1 MQSNGN
7 GPLLEIRDLKVHF
20 ALREGLFRRGRA
32 VVQAVNG
39 VSLTLPR
46 GEVFGLVGES
56 GCGKTTLGRAVVGL
70 APVLSGEIRF
80 AGESILGLTG
90 KAAKERARRIQLI
103 FQDPY
108 SSLHPRK
115 IVRDLVGVGLTLH
128 GLAKGYEIDERVL
141 HVLEGVGLGLDHLY
155 RYAHEFSGGQRQRI
169 ALARALILK
178 PELLI
183 LDEPTS
189 ALDVSV
195 QAQTLN
201 LLKDLRQQFDLTYL
215 FISHNLGV
223 VRYMSRRIGVMYL
236 GHIVE
241 MGATEELFGR
251 AQHPYTRVLL
261 SALPSLDPDAPST
274 RQVLTGEVP
283 TPINPPPGCPF
294 APRCPDAQ
302 EICAHEKPLL
312 LQRGTDP
319 AHVCACHFPRLMEAE
334 GQGPMTNHQWRKG
347 RSRHRNWPLG
357 FGHSSSGGSHGHR
370 R

>member
-1 MQSNGN
+1 MVESGTQ
-7 GPLLEIRDLKVHF
+7 PLLEIRDLRVHF
-20 ALREGLFRRGRA
+20 ALREGLFRKGRA
-32 VVQAVNG
+32 VVQAVSG
-39 VSLTLPR
+39 VSLALAR

-70 APVLSGEIRF
+70 APVLSGEIRY
-80 AGESILGLTG
+80 AGESLVGLTG
-90 KAAKERARRIQLI
+90 RAAKERARRVQLI

-108 SSLHPRK
+108 ASLHPRK
-115 IVRDLVGVGLTLH
+115 TVRDLVGVGLKLH
-128 GLAKGYEIDERVL
+128 GLATGYEIDERVL
-141 HVLEGVGLGLDHLY
+141 EVLGGVGLGLDHLY

-169 ALARALILK
+169 ALARALVLK

-201 LLKDLRQQFDLTYL
+201 LLKDLRRQFDLTYL

-241 MGATEELFGR
+241 MGATEAVFR
-251 AQHPYTRVLL
+251 RPQHPYTRVLL
-261 SALPSLDPDAPST
+261 SALPSLDPEAPS
-274 RQVLTGEVP
+274 RRRLLAGEPP

-302 EICAHEKPLL
+302 DVCARENPALT
-312 LQRGTDP
+312 QRGADA
-319 AHVCACHFPRLMEAE
+319 AHVCACHFPQLAE
-334 GQGPMTNHQWRKG
+334 PEN
-347 RSRHRNWPLG
+347 
-357 FGHSSSGGSHGHR
+357 GGS
-370 R
+370 

>member
-1 MQSNGN
+1 MSDTGLQ
-7 GPLLEIRDLKVHF
+7 PLLEIRELKVHF
-20 ALREGLFRRGRA
+20 TLREGLLQKGRA

-39 VSLTLPR
+39 VSLSLQR

-70 APVLSGEIRF
+70 ASALSGEIRF
-80 AGESILGLTG
+80 AGKSIIGLTG
-90 KAAKERARRIQLI
+90 RAAKERARRIQLI

-115 IVRDLVGVGLTLH
+115 TVRDLVGVGLKLH
-128 GLAKGYEIDERVL
+128 GLARGYEIDERVL
-141 HVLEGVGLGLDHLY
+141 TVLEGVGLGLDHLY

-169 ALARALILK
+169 ALARALILR

-201 LLKDLRQQFDLTYL
+201 LLKQLRQQFDLTYL

-241 MGATEELFGR
+241 LGATEELFR
-251 AQHPYTRVLL
+251 RPQHPYTRVLL
-261 SALPSLDPDAPST
+261 SALPSLDPETPSR
-274 RQVLTGEVP
+274 RQVLAGEPP

-294 APRCPDAQ
+294 APRCRDAA
-302 EICAHEKPLL
+302 EICRRERPVL

-319 AHVCACHFPRLMEAE
+319 SHVCACHFPRLVDHAPP
-334 GQGPMTNHQWRKG
+334 GGTDG
-347 RSRHRNWPLG
+347 DRH
-357 FGHSSSGGSHGHR
+357 
-370 R
+370 

>member
-1 MQSNGN
+1 MASENGA
-7 GPLLEIRDLKVHF
+7 LLQIRDLTVHF
-20 ALREGLFRRGRA
+20 ALKEGLLRKGRA

-39 VSLTLPR
+39 VSLALAK
-46 GEVFGLVGES
+46 GEVVGLVGES

-80 AGESILGLTG
+80 GGENVIGLTG
-90 KAAKERARRIQLI
+90 AAAKERARRIQLI

-108 SSLHPRK
+108 GSLHPRK
-115 IVRDLVGVGLTLH
+115 TVRDLVGVGLKLH

-141 HVLEGVGLGLDHLY
+141 QVLEGVGLGLDHLY

-201 LLKDLRQQFDLTYL
+201 LLKELRQAHDLTYL

-241 MGATEELFGR
+241 LGETEAVFR
-251 AQHPYTRVLL
+251 CPQHPYTKVLL
-261 SALPSLDPDAPST
+261 SALPSLDPEAPST
-274 RQVLTGEVP
+274 RQVLGGEVP
-283 TPINPPPGCPF
+283 TPIDPPPGCPF
-294 APRCPDAQ
+294 APRCPDVQ
-302 EICAHEKPLL
+302 EICGREKPALI
-312 LQRGTDP
+312 QRAADAT
-319 AHVCACHFPRLMEAE
+319 HVCACHFPRLAEA
-334 GQGPMTNHQWRKG
+334 
-347 RSRHRNWPLG
+347 SRE
-357 FGHSSSGGSHGHR
+357 
-370 R
+370 

>member
-1 MQSNGN
+1 MSINGDKA
-7 GPLLEIRDLKVHF
+7 LLEIRDLKVHF
-20 ALREGLFRRGRA
+20 ALNEGMFQRGRA

-39 VSLTLPR
+39 VSLTLQR

-80 AGESILGLTG
+80 AGESVIGLTG
-90 KAAKERARRIQLI
+90 RAAKERARHIQLI

-115 IVRDLVGVGLTLH
+115 TVRDLVGVGLMLH

-141 HVLEGVGLGLDHLY
+141 AVLEGVGLGLDHLY

-169 ALARALILK
+169 ALSRALILK

-241 MGATEELFGR
+241 MGATEELFR
-251 AQHPYTRVLL
+251 RPQHPYTRVLL

-302 EICAHEKPLL
+302 DVCRQDKPTLA
-312 LQRGTDP
+312 QRGAEPT
-319 AHVCACHFPRLMEAE
+319 HLCACHFPRLPEVAA
-334 GQGPMTNHQWRKG
+334 Q
-347 RSRHRNWPLG
+347 
-357 FGHSSSGGSHGHR
+357 
-370 R
+370 

>member
-1 MQSNGN
+1 MVGMADSGTQ
-7 GPLLEIRDLKVHF
+7 PLLEIRDLKVHF
-20 ALREGLFRRGRA
+20 ALREGWLRKGRA

-39 VSLTLPR
+39 ISLTLYR

-70 APVLSGEIRF
+70 APVLAGEIRY
-80 AGESILGLTG
+80 AGESLIGLTG
-90 KAAKERARRIQLI
+90 QAAKERARRIQLI

-108 SSLHPRK
+108 ASLHPRK
-115 IVRDLVGVGLTLH
+115 TVRDLVGVGLKLH

-141 HVLEGVGLGLDHLY
+141 AVLEGVGLGLDHLY

-169 ALARALILK
+169 ALARALVLK

-201 LLKDLRQQFDLTYL
+201 LLKDLRRQFDLTYL

-241 MGATEELFGR
+241 MGATEHLFR
-251 AQHPYTRVLL
+251 RPQHPYTRVLL
-261 SALPSLDPDAPST
+261 SALPSLDPEAPS
-274 RQVLTGEVP
+274 RRRILTGEPP

-294 APRCPDAQ
+294 APRCPDVQ
-302 EICAHEKPLL
+302 DICRRENPLL
-312 LQRGTDP
+312 IQHGTD
-319 AHVCACHFPRLMEAE
+319 ATHVCACHFPRLTER
-334 GQGPMTNHQWRKG
+334 TNNGK
-347 RSRHRNWPLG
+347 
-357 FGHSSSGGSHGHR
+357 
-370 R
+370 

>member
-1 MQSNGN
+1 MGSENGV
-7 GPLLEIRDLKVHF
+7 LLEIRDLKVHF
-20 ALREGLFRRGRA
+20 LLRGGLFRKGHA
-32 VVQAVNG
+32 VVQAVDG

-70 APVLSGEIRF
+70 APALSGEIRF
-80 AGESILGLTG
+80 AGESMIGLTG
-90 KAAKERARRIQLI
+90 RAAKERARRIQLI

-115 IVRDLVGVGLTLH
+115 TVRDLVGVGLKLH
-128 GLAKGYEIDERVL
+128 GLARGYEIDERVL
-141 HVLEGVGLGLDHLY
+141 EVLAGVGLGLDHLY

-201 LLKDLRQQFDLTYL
+201 LLKELRRQFDLTYL

-241 MGATEELFGR
+241 MGVTETVFR
-251 AQHPYTRVLL
+251 HPQHPYTRVLL
-261 SALPSLDPDAPST
+261 SALPSLDPDTPSR
-274 RQVLTGEVP
+274 RQVLTGEPP

-294 APRCPDAQ
+294 APRCPDVQ
-302 EICAHEKPLL
+302 ELCRREKPDLM
-312 LQRGTDP
+312 QRS
-319 AHVCACHFPRLMEAE
+319 ANSAQVCACHFPSIVPTAE
-334 GQGPMTNHQWRKG
+334 NGWVNRP
-347 RSRHRNWPLG
+347 
-357 FGHSSSGGSHGHR
+357 SSVPVGLED
-370 R
+370 

>member
-1 MQSNGN
+1 MGSENGA
-7 GPLLEIRDLKVHF
+7 LLDIRDLKVHF
-20 ALREGLFRRGRA
+20 PLTEGLFRKGRT
-32 VVQAVNG
+32 VVQAVSG
-39 VSLTLPR
+39 VSLALPR

-80 AGESILGLTG
+80 AGESMIGLTG
-90 KAAKERARRIQLI
+90 PAAKERARRIQLI

-115 IVRDLVGVGLTLH
+115 TVRDLVGVGLKLH
-128 GLAKGYEIDERVL
+128 GLARGYEIDERVL
-141 HVLEGVGLGLDHLY
+141 EVLAGVGLGLDHLY

-201 LLKDLRQQFDLTYL
+201 LLKELRRQFDLTYL

-223 VRYMSRRIGVMYL
+223 VRYMSQRIGVMYL

-241 MGATEELFGR
+241 MGVTDTLFR
-251 AQHPYTRVLL
+251 HPQHPYTRVLL
-261 SALPSLDPDAPST
+261 SALPSLDPDAPSR
-274 RQVLTGEVP
+274 RQVLTGEPP
-283 TPINPPPGCPF
+283 TPIDPPPGCPF

-302 EICAHEKPLL
+302 EMCRREKPILMP
-312 LQRGTDP
+312 RGANP
-319 AHVCACHFPRLMEAE
+319 AHVCACHFPRLTDAISNV
-334 GQGPMTNHQWRKG
+334 Q
-347 RSRHRNWPLG
+347 
-357 FGHSSSGGSHGHR
+357 
-370 R
+370 

>member
-1 MQSNGN
+1 MVESGTQ
-7 GPLLEIRDLKVHF
+7 PLLEIRDLKVHF
-20 ALREGLFRRGRA
+20 ALREGLLRKGRA
-32 VVQAVNG
+32 VVQAVSG
-39 VSLTLPR
+39 VSLTLSR

-70 APVLSGEIRF
+70 APVLAGEIRY
-80 AGESILGLTG
+80 AGESLVGLTG
-90 KAAKERARRIQLI
+90 RAAKERARRIQLI

-108 SSLHPRK
+108 ASLHPRK
-115 IVRDLVGVGLTLH
+115 TVRDLVGVGLKLH
-128 GLAKGYEIDERVL
+128 GLATGYEIDERVL
-141 HVLEGVGLGLDHLY
+141 AVLEGVGLGLDHLY

-169 ALARALILK
+169 ALARALVLK

-201 LLKDLRQQFDLTYL
+201 LLKDLRRQFDLTYL

-241 MGATEELFGR
+241 MGATEPLFR
-251 AQHPYTRVLL
+251 RPQHPYTRVLL
-261 SALPSLDPDAPST
+261 SALPSLDPDAPSQ
-274 RQVLTGEVP
+274 RRLLAGEPP

-294 APRCPDAQ
+294 APRCPDVQ
-302 EICAHEKPLL
+302 DICRRENPLL
-312 LQRGTDP
+312 IQHGTD
-319 AHVCACHFPRLMEAE
+319 ATHVCACHFPRLAAA
-334 GQGPMTNHQWRKG
+334 
-347 RSRHRNWPLG
+347 SRE
-357 FGHSSSGGSHGHR
+357 
-370 R
+370 

>member
-1 MQSNGN
+1 MSDNGTQ
-7 GPLLEIRDLKVHF
+7 PLLEIRDLTVHF
-20 ALREGLFRRGRA
+20 ALREGLLQRNRA

-39 VSLTLPR
+39 VSLALAR
-46 GEVFGLVGES
+46 GDIFGLVGES

-70 APVLSGEIRF
+70 APVLSGTIRF
-80 AGESILGLTG
+80 DGESVIGLTG
-90 KAAKERARRIQLI
+90 RAAKDRARRIQLI

-115 IVRDLVGVGLTLH
+115 TVRDLVGVGLKLH
-128 GLAKGYEIDERVL
+128 GLARGYEIDERVL
-141 HVLEGVGLGLDHLY
+141 AVLEGVGLGLDHLY

-201 LLKDLRQQFDLTYL
+201 LLKELRRQFDLTYL

-223 VRYMSRRIGVMYL
+223 VRYMSRRTGVMYL

-241 MGATEELFGR
+241 MGATEELFR
-251 AQHPYTRVLL
+251 RPQHPYTRVLL
-261 SALPSLDPDAPST
+261 SALPSLDPEAPS
-274 RQVLTGEVP
+274 RRRVLTGEPP

-294 APRCPDAQ
+294 APRCPDVK
-302 EICAHEKPLL
+302 EICGREQPVLI
-312 LQRGTDP
+312 QRGSDP
-319 AHVCACHFPRLMEAE
+319 KHVCACHFPRLNEQE
-334 GQGPMTNHQWRKG
+334 TNG
-347 RSRHRNWPLG
+347 R
-357 FGHSSSGGSHGHR
+357 
-370 R
+370 

>member
-1 MQSNGN
+1 MSGN
-7 GPLLEIRDLKVHF
+7 GKEPLLEIRDLKVHF
-20 ALREGLFRRGRA
+20 PLREGLLQRGRA

-39 VSLTLPR
+39 VSLRLPR

-70 APVLSGEIRF
+70 APVLSGEILF
-80 AGESILGLTG
+80 AGESVIGLTG
-90 KAAKERARRIQLI
+90 RAARERARRIQLI

-115 IVRDLVGVGLTLH
+115 TVRDLVGVGLKLH

-141 HVLEGVGLGLDHLY
+141 AVLEGVGLGLDHLY
-155 RYAHEFSGGQRQRI
+155 RYVHEFSGGQRQRI
-169 ALARALILK
+169 ALARALILQ

-201 LLKDLRQQFDLTYL
+201 LLKDLRRQFDLTYL

-223 VRYMSRRIGVMYL
+223 VRYMSGRIGVMYL

-241 MGATEELFGR
+241 MGATEEVFKR
-251 AQHPYTRVLL
+251 PQHPYTRVLL
-261 SALPSLDPDAPST
+261 SALPSLDPEVPSR
-274 RQVLTGEVP
+274 RQILTGEPP

-294 APRCPDAQ
+294 APRCPDVQ
-302 EICAHEKPLL
+302 DICAREKPIL

-319 AHVCACHFPRLMEAE
+319 THVCACHFPRLTEMAA
-334 GQGPMTNHQWRKG
+334 Q
-347 RSRHRNWPLG
+347 
-357 FGHSSSGGSHGHR
+357 
-370 R
+370 

>member
-1 MQSNGN
+1 MAGN
-7 GPLLEIRDLKVHF
+7 GKESLLEIRDLRVHF
-20 ALREGLFRRGRA
+20 ALQEGLLRRGRA
-32 VVQAVNG
+32 VVQAVSG
-39 VSLTLPR
+39 VSLTLAK

-80 AGESILGLTG
+80 AGESVIGLTG
-90 KAAKERARRIQLI
+90 PAAKERARRIQLI

-115 IVRDLVGVGLTLH
+115 TVRDLVGVGLKLH
-128 GLAKGYEIDERVL
+128 GLAKGYEVDERVL
-141 HVLEGVGLGLDHLY
+141 QILEGVGLGLDHLY

-201 LLKDLRQQFDLTYL
+201 LLKELRQQFDLTYL

-241 MGATEELFGR
+241 MGATEELFR
-251 AQHPYTRVLL
+251 RPQHPYTRVLL
-261 SALPSLDPDAPST
+261 SSLPSLDPEAPVT
-274 RQVLTGEVP
+274 RQVLTGEPP

-294 APRCPDAQ
+294 APRCPDVQ
-302 EICAHEKPLL
+302 DICAREKPVL

-319 AHVCACHFPRLMEAE
+319 THVCACHFPR
-334 GQGPMTNHQWRKG
+334 
-347 RSRHRNWPLG
+347 
-357 FGHSSSGGSHGHR
+357 SSH
-370 R
+370 

>member
-1 MQSNGN
+1 MVESGTQ
-7 GPLLEIRDLKVHF
+7 PLLEIRDLKVHF
-20 ALREGLFRRGRA
+20 ALREGLLRKGRA
-32 VVQAVNG
+32 VVQAVSG
-39 VSLTLPR
+39 VSLTLSR

-70 APVLSGEIRF
+70 APVLACEIRY
-80 AGESILGLTG
+80 AGESLVGLTG
-90 KAAKERARRIQLI
+90 RAAKERARRIQLI

-108 SSLHPRK
+108 ASLHPRK
-115 IVRDLVGVGLTLH
+115 TVRDLVGVGLKLH
-128 GLAKGYEIDERVL
+128 GLATGYEIDERVL
-141 HVLEGVGLGLDHLY
+141 AVLEGVGLGLDHLY

-169 ALARALILK
+169 ALARALVLK

-201 LLKDLRQQFDLTYL
+201 LLKDLRRQFDLTYL

-241 MGATEELFGR
+241 MGATEPLFR
-251 AQHPYTRVLL
+251 RPQHPYTRVLL
-261 SALPSLDPDAPST
+261 SALPSLDPDAPSQ
-274 RQVLTGEVP
+274 RRLLAGEPP

-294 APRCPDAQ
+294 APRCADVQ
-302 EICAHEKPLL
+302 DICRRENPLL
-312 LQRGTDP
+312 IQHGTD
-319 AHVCACHFPRLMEAE
+319 ATHVCACHFPRLAAA
-334 GQGPMTNHQWRKG
+334 
-347 RSRHRNWPLG
+347 SRE
-357 FGHSSSGGSHGHR
+357 
-370 R
+370 

>member
-1 MQSNGN
+1 MVDSGTQ
-7 GPLLEIRDLKVHF
+7 PLLEIRDLKVHF
-20 ALREGLFRRGRA
+20 ALREGWLRKGRA

-39 VSLTLPR
+39 VSLTLSR

-70 APVLSGEIRF
+70 APVLAGEIRY
-80 AGESILGLTG
+80 AGESLIGLTG
-90 KAAKERARRIQLI
+90 QAAKERARRIQLI

-108 SSLHPRK
+108 ASLHPRK
-115 IVRDLVGVGLTLH
+115 TVRDLVGVGLKLH
-128 GLAKGYEIDERVL
+128 GLATGYEIDERVL
-141 HVLEGVGLGLDHLY
+141 AVLEGVGLGLDHLY

-169 ALARALILK
+169 ALARALVLK

-201 LLKDLRQQFDLTYL
+201 LLKDLRRQFDLTYL

-241 MGATEELFGR
+241 MGATEHLFR
-251 AQHPYTRVLL
+251 RPQHPYTRVLL
-261 SALPSLDPDAPST
+261 SALPSLDPEAPSR
-274 RQVLTGEVP
+274 RQVLTGEPP

-294 APRCPDAQ
+294 APRCPDVQ
-302 EICAHEKPLL
+302 DICTRENPVLV
-312 LQRGTDP
+312 QRSTD
-319 AHVCACHFPRLMEAE
+319 ATHVCACHFPRLNEQRAN
-334 GQGPMTNHQWRKG
+334 GK
-347 RSRHRNWPLG
+347 
-357 FGHSSSGGSHGHR
+357 
-370 R
+370 

>member
-1 MQSNGN
+1 MGSENGV
-7 GPLLEIRDLKVHF
+7 LLEIRDLKVHVP
-20 ALREGLFRRGRA
+20 LREGLFRKGNA

-39 VSLTLPR
+39 VSLALPR

-70 APVLSGEIRF
+70 APVLSGEVRF
-80 AGESILGLTG
+80 AGESMIGLTG
-90 KAAKERARRIQLI
+90 RAAKERARRIQLI

-115 IVRDLVGVGLTLH
+115 TVRDLVGVGLKLH
-128 GLAKGYEIDERVL
+128 GLARGYEIDERVL
-141 HVLEGVGLGLDHLY
+141 EVLAGVGLGLDHLY

-201 LLKDLRQQFDLTYL
+201 LLKELRRQFDLTYL

-241 MGATEELFGR
+241 MGETEPLFR
-251 AQHPYTRVLL
+251 HPQHPYTRVLL
-261 SALPSLDPDAPST
+261 SALPSLDPDTPSR
-274 RQVLTGEVP
+274 RQVLTGEPP
-283 TPINPPPGCPF
+283 TPIDPPPGCPF

-302 EICAHEKPLL
+302 EMCRREKPILM
-312 LQRGTDP
+312 QRGAHP
-319 AHVCACHFPRLMEAE
+319 AHVCACHFPSIV
-334 GQGPMTNHQWRKG
+334 P
-347 RSRHRNWPLG
+347 SV
-357 FGHSSSGGSHGHR
+357 
-370 R
+370 

>member
-1 MQSNGN
+1 MRSENGV
-7 GPLLEIRDLKVHF
+7 LLEIRDLKVHF
-20 ALREGLFRRGRA
+20 PLREGLFRKGNA

-39 VSLTLPR
+39 VSLALSR

-70 APVLSGEIRF
+70 APALSGEIRF
-80 AGESILGLTG
+80 AGESMIGLTG
-90 KAAKERARRIQLI
+90 RAAKERARRIQLI

-115 IVRDLVGVGLTLH
+115 TVRDLVGVGLKLH
-128 GLAKGYEIDERVL
+128 GLARGYEIDERVL
-141 HVLEGVGLGLDHLY
+141 EVLAGVGLGLDHLY

-178 PELLI
+178 PELII

-201 LLKDLRQQFDLTYL
+201 LLKELRRQFDLTYL

-223 VRYMSRRIGVMYL
+223 VRYMSHRIGVMYL

-241 MGATEELFGR
+241 MGETETLFR
-251 AQHPYTRVLL
+251 HPQHPYTRVLL
-261 SALPSLDPDAPST
+261 SALPSLDPDTPSQ
-274 RQVLTGEVP
+274 RQVLTGEPP
-283 TPINPPPGCPF
+283 TPIDPPPGCPF

-302 EICAHEKPLL
+302 EMCRREKPILM
-312 LQRGTDP
+312 QRGANP
-319 AHVCACHFPRLMEAE
+319 AHVCACHFPSFVPSA
-334 GQGPMTNHQWRKG
+334 Q
-347 RSRHRNWPLG
+347 
-357 FGHSSSGGSHGHR
+357 
-370 R
+370 